1 MLNYM
6 WYNMCNYAY
15 KGYFM
20 VTYSRDEIISASE
33 IARGFST
40 VLKDL
45 MNHTKERFAISK
57 NNKLEAIVLPIDE
70 YERLQEAYDL
80 MEHMEIY
87 QKIQLRKGSKIV
99 SLKDSATK
107 YGINLNDI

>member
-1 MLNYM
+1 
-6 WYNMCNYAY
+6 
-15 KGYFM
+15 M

-33 IARGFST
+33 IARGFSS

-45 MNHTKERFAISK
+45 MNHTQDRLAISK

-70 YERLQEAYDL
+70 YERLKEAYDL

-87 QKIQLRKGSKIV
+87 KQVQSR
-99 SLKDSATK
+99 KDSKTISMEESAKK
-107 YGINLNDI
+107 YGIDLDAL

>member
-1 MLNYM
+1 
-6 WYNMCNYAY
+6 
-15 KGYFM
+15 M

-45 MNHTKERFAISK
+45 MNHTKERLAISK
-57 NNKLEAIVLPIDE
+57 NNKLEAVVLPIEE

-80 MEHMEIY
+80 MEHMDIY
-87 QKIQLRKGSKIV
+87 QKMQSR
-99 SLKDSATK
+99 KDSKTVSMEESAKK
-107 YGINLNDI
+107 YGIDLDDL

>member
-1 MLNYM
+1 
-6 WYNMCNYAY
+6 
-15 KGYFM
+15 M

-57 NNKLEAIVLPIDE
+57 NNKLEAVVLPIEE

-80 MEHMEIY
+80 VEHMEIY
-87 QKIQLRKGSKIV
+87 QKVRSR
-99 SLKDSATK
+99 KDSKTVSMEESAKK
-107 YGINLNDI
+107 YGIDLDDL

>member
-1 MLNYM
+1 
-6 WYNMCNYAY
+6 
-15 KGYFM
+15 M

-45 MNHTKERFAISK
+45 MNHTKERLAISK
-57 NNKLEAIVLPIDE
+57 NNKLEAIVLPIEE

-80 MEHMEIY
+80 LEHMEIY
-87 QKIQLRKGSKIV
+87 QKVQSRKDSKTV
-99 SLKDSATK
+99 SLEESAKK
-107 YGINLNDI
+107 YGINLDDL

>member
-1 MLNYM
+1 
-6 WYNMCNYAY
+6 
-15 KGYFM
+15 M
-20 VTYSRDEIISASE
+20 VTYSRNEIISASE

-57 NNKLEAIVLPIDE
+57 NNKLEAVVLPIEE

-80 MEHMEIY
+80 VEHMEIY
-87 QKIQLRKGSKIV
+87 QKVRSR
-99 SLKDSATK
+99 KDSKTISMEESAKK
-107 YGINLNDI
+107 YGIDLDDL

>member
-1 MLNYM
+1 
-6 WYNMCNYAY
+6 
-15 KGYFM
+15 M

-45 MNHTKERFAISK
+45 MNHTKERLAISK
-57 NNKLEAIVLPIDE
+57 NNKLEAVVLPIEE

-80 MEHMEIY
+80 VEHMEIY
-87 QKIQLRKGSKIV
+87 QKVQSR
-99 SLKDSATK
+99 KDSKTVSMEESAKK
-107 YGINLNDI
+107 YGINLDDL

>member
-1 MLNYM
+1 
-6 WYNMCNYAY
+6 
-15 KGYFM
+15 M

-45 MNHTKERFAISK
+45 MNHTKERLAISK
-57 NNKLEAIVLPIDE
+57 NNKLEAVVLPIEE
-70 YERLQEAYDL
+70 YERLQEAYDI

-87 QKIQLRKGSKIV
+87 QMIQSRKDSNVV
-99 SLKDSATK
+99 SLEDSAKK
-107 YGINLNDI
+107 YGINLDAI